1 MATIGRNGRNFTTLI
16 TVGWLLSLSLPA
28 FAETEGLSL
37 VSEVRGNVSVQ
48 RTGRKVQ
55 RAQVGDR
62 LKASDKL
69 SLGKGG
75 AAKVLC
81 DNASIWKPNTVG
93 TFTIAKG
100 CQTKGRTVLRL
111 ANQDRIPTRSGNDPT
126 IPFVISPRNTNVID
140 SQQLLR
146 WNPVAGARDYRVSV
160 TGPDVKWEKSVKQ
173 SQVLFSDV
181 ALKPGM
187 RYRVMVT
194 AENGPSSQ
202 SETGIG
208 FSILDS
214 AAAAQIKSDISALQR
229 QELSE
234 EAQVLAIAHLER
246 SNELYGSA
254 IDRLE
259 VWLMRGNKSAAVSQL
274 AGDLNRQVEL
284 PGLARDHYVVGLEIM
299 RRDGNL
305 AGQAEVLNSLG
316 QVDRDS
322 DRLKAAIG
330 WLEEA
335 QKRYREL
342 GDGERVQQLEQ
353 ESTYLRERVY
363 R

>member
-1 MATIGRNGRNFTTLI
+1 MATIRQSCRNLTTLI
-16 TVGWLLSLSLPA
+16 AVGWLFSLSLPA
-28 FAETEGLSL
+28 FAGPEGLNL
-37 VSEVRGNVSVQ
+37 VTEVRGDVSVQ
-48 RTGRKVQ
+48 RDGRKSQ
-55 RAQVGDR
+55 RARVGDR

-75 AAKVLC
+75 TAKVLC
-81 DNASIWKPNTVG
+81 DNASIWKPNAVG
-93 TFTIAKG
+93 TFAVMKG
-100 CQTKGRTVLRL
+100 CQAKGRTVLRS

-126 IPFVISPRNTNVID
+126 IPFVISPRNTMVID
-140 SQQLLR
+140 PQQLLR
-146 WNPVAGARDYRVSV
+146 WNPVAGSKGYRVSV
-160 TGPDVKWEKSVKQ
+160 TGPSLNWKTEVNGPQTLLLGVE
-173 SQVLFSDV
+173 
-181 ALKPGM
+181 LKPGM

-194 AENGPSSQ
+194 AENEASSQ
-202 SETGIG
+202 SESGIG

-214 AAAAQIKSDISALQR
+214 AAVQQIQSDISALQK

-246 SNELYGSA
+246 SNELYASA

-274 AGDLNRQVEL
+274 AGDLCRQVGL
-284 PGLARDHYVVGLEIM
+284 PGLARDHYVVGLEMM

-305 AGQAEVLNSLG
+305 EGQADVLNSLG

-335 QKRYREL
+335 QKRYRDL
-342 GDGERVQQLEQ
+342 GDEERVQQLEK
-353 ESTYLRERVY
+353 ELTDLRKRV
-363 R
+363 

>member
-1 MATIGRNGRNFTTLI
+1 MLMTVQSCRNLTTLI
-16 TVGWLLSLSLPA
+16 TGGCLLSLSVPA
-28 FAETEGLSL
+28 FAGPEGLTL
-37 VSEVRGNVSVQ
+37 VTEVRGDVSVQ
-48 RTGRKVQ
+48 RDGRKPQ
-55 RAQVGDR
+55 RARVGDR
-62 LKASDKL
+62 LKVSDKL

-93 TFTIAKG
+93 TFTIAQG
-100 CQTKGRTVLRL
+100 CQTKGRTVLRS

-173 SQVLFSDV
+173 SQVLFSDA

-187 RYRVMVT
+187 RYRVMVM
-194 AENGPSSQ
+194 AENGASSQ

-214 AAAAQIKSDISALQR
+214 ATATQIKSDISALQR

-259 VWLMRGNKSAAVSQL
+259 SYLNQGNQSAAGYQL
-274 AGDLNRQVEL
+274 LGDLYRQVEL
-284 PGLARDHYVVGLEIM
+284 PGQAQKQYVAGLALMRKAQNLE
-299 RRDGNL
+299 
-305 AGQAEVLNSLG
+305 GQAEILESLG
-316 QVDRDS
+316 QVDRGLGQ
-322 DRLKAAIG
+322 LKAAIG

-342 GDGERVQQLEQ
+342 GDGERVEAVEKDLV
-353 ESTYLRERVY
+353 YLRGRV
-363 R
+363 

>member
-1 MATIGRNGRNFTTLI
+1 MATIRQSCRNLTILI
-16 TVGWLLSLSLPA
+16 TVGWLFSLSLPA
-28 FAETEGLSL
+28 FAGSEGLNL
-37 VSEVRGNVSVQ
+37 VTEVRGDASVQ
-48 RTGRKVQ
+48 RDGRKAQ
-55 RAQVGDR
+55 RARVGDR

-81 DNASIWKPNTVG
+81 DNASIWKSNTVG
-93 TFTIAKG
+93 TFAVAKG
-100 CQTKGRTVLRL
+100 CQAKGRTVLRS

-146 WNPVAGARDYRVSV
+146 WNPVAGARAYRVSV
-160 TGPDVKWEKSVKQ
+160 TGPDVKWKKSVNR
-173 SQVLFSDV
+173 SQALFSDV

-194 AENGPSSQ
+194 AENGASSQ

-214 AAAAQIKSDISALQR
+214 ATATQIKSDISALQR

-259 VWLMRGNKSAAVSQL
+259 VWLARGNKSAAVSQL
-274 AGDLNRQVEL
+274 AGDLNRQVGL
-284 PGLARDHYVVGLEIM
+284 PGLARDHYVVGLEMM
-299 RRDGNL
+299 RQDGNL
-305 AGQAEVLNSLG
+305 AAQAEVLNSLG

-335 QKRYREL
+335 QKRYRQL
-342 GDGERVQQLEQ
+342 GDGERVQQLGKELID
-353 ESTYLRERVY
+353 LRKRV
-363 R
+363 

>member
-1 MATIGRNGRNFTTLI
+1 MVTIGRNCQNLTTLI

-28 FAETEGLSL
+28 FAESEGLSL

-48 RTGRKVQ
+48 RTRQKPQ

-100 CQTKGRTVLRL
+100 CQTKGRTVLRS
-111 ANQDRIPTRSGNDPT
+111 ANQDRIPTRSGNDLT
-126 IPFVISPRNTNVID
+126 IPFVISPRNTKVID
-140 SQQLLR
+140 PQQLLR
-146 WNPVAGARDYRVSV
+146 WNPVAGARGYRVSV
-160 TGPDVKWEKSVKQ
+160 TGPDVKWERAVNQ
-173 SQVLFSDV
+173 SQTLFSDV
-181 ALKPGM
+181 VLKPGM

-194 AENGPSSQ
+194 AENGASSQ

-208 FSILDS
+208 FGILDS
-214 AAAAQIKSDISALQR
+214 ETVQQIKSDISALQR

-259 VWLMRGNKSAAVSQL
+259 VWLARGNKSAAVSQL
-274 AGDLNRQVEL
+274 AGDLCRQVGL
-284 PGLARDHYVVGLEIM
+284 PGLARDHYVVGLEMM
-299 RRDGNL
+299 RGDGNW
-305 AGQAEVLNSLG
+305 AGEAEILNSLG

-342 GDGERVQQLEQ
+342 GDEDQVQKVEAMLVNLRKRV
-353 ESTYLRERVY
+353 
-363 R
+363 

>member
-1 MATIGRNGRNFTTLI
+1 MATIGRNYRNLTALV

-28 FAETEGLSL
+28 FAESEGLSL

-48 RTGRKVQ
+48 RNGRKAQ

-62 LKASDKL
+62 LKVSDKL
-69 SLGKGG
+69 SLSKGG

-100 CQTKGRTVLRL
+100 CQTKGRTVLRS

-126 IPFVISPRNTNVID
+126 IPFVISPRNTKVID
-140 SQQLLR
+140 PQQLLR
-146 WNPVAGARDYRVSV
+146 WNPVTGAKGYRVSV
-160 TGPDVKWEKSVKQ
+160 TGPDVKWETTVNQ
-173 SQVLFSDV
+173 SQTLFMGV
-181 ALKPGM
+181 ALNPRM
-187 RYRVMVT
+187 RYRVTVT
-194 AENGPSSQ
+194 AENAASSQ

-208 FSILDS
+208 FGILDS
-214 AAAAQIKSDISALQR
+214 ETVQQVKSDISALQR

-259 VWLMRGNKSAAVSQL
+259 MWLARGNKSAAVSQL
-274 AGDLNRQVEL
+274 AGDLNRQVGL
-284 PGLARDHYVVGLEIM
+284 PGLARDHYVVGLEMM

-322 DRLKAAIG
+322 DRLKDAIG

-335 QKRYREL
+335 QKRYRQL
-342 GDGERVQQLEQ
+342 GDGERVQQLEK
-353 ESTYLRERVY
+353 ELIDLRGRV
-363 R
+363 

>member
-1 MATIGRNGRNFTTLI
+1 MATIRQSCRNLPTLM
-16 TVGWLLSLSLPA
+16 TVGWLFSLSLPA
-28 FAETEGLSL
+28 FAELEGLSI
-37 VSEVRGNVSVQ
+37 VTEVRGNVSVQ
-48 RTGRKVQ
+48 RNGQKPQ
-55 RAQVGDR
+55 RARVGDR

-75 AAKVLC
+75 TAKVLC
-81 DNASIWKPNTVG
+81 DNASIWKPNTIG

-100 CQTKGRTVLRL
+100 CQAKGRTVLRS
-111 ANQDRIPTRSGNDPT
+111 ANQDRIPPRSGNDPT
-126 IPFVISPRNTNVID
+126 IPFVISPRNTQVID
-140 SQQLLR
+140 PQQLLR
-146 WNPVAGARDYRVSV
+146 WNPVAGAKGYRVSV
-160 TGPDVKWEKSVKQ
+160 TGPDVKWETSVNQ
-173 SQVLFSDV
+173 PQTMFLGVG
-181 ALKPGM
+181 LKPGM

-194 AENGPSSQ
+194 AEKGTSSQ
-202 SETGIG
+202 SETGVG

-214 AAAAQIKSDISALQR
+214 AVVEQVKSDISTLQQ
-229 QELSE
+229 QELSD

-246 SNELYGSA
+246 SNELYASA

-259 VWLMRGNKSAAVSQL
+259 VWLARGNKSAAVSQL
-274 AGDLNRQVEL
+274 AGDLNRQVGL

-322 DRLKAAIG
+322 DRLKEAIG

-342 GDGERVQQLEQ
+342 GDGDRVQQLGKEL
-353 ESTYLRERVY
+353 TDLRGRV
-363 R
+363 